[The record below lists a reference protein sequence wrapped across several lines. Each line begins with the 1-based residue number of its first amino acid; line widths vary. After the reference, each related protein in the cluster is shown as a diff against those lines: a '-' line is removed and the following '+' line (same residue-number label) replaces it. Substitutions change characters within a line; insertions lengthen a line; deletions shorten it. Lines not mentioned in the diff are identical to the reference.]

1 MKITF
6 NASEILGKRI
16 EEDATRR
23 MLTIQETVRAILSEH
38 FTQSSSPGPM
48 ATKASPESVQA
59 VAPKATKADK
69 RAALLAMSDAEMTA
83 FLKKAGY
90 FPEDGAELIND
101 ATGAWRKHYVF
112 TDEHGER
119 QYRAVDIEK
128 TGREGYKSVYFPK
141 TGEFMN
147 DLARNKII

>member
-6 NASEILGKRI
+6 NASDILGKRI

-38 FTQSSSPGPM
+38 FTHPSSSNPGHM
-48 ATKASPESVQA
+48 ATKASPETP
-59 VAPKATKADK
+59 APKATKADK

-83 FLKKAGY
+83 FLKEVGY
-90 FPEDGAELIND
+90 FPEDGDEKINEV
-101 ATGAWRKHYVF
+101 TGAWRKHYVF
-112 TDEHGER
+112 TDEQGER
-119 QYRAVDIEK
+119 QYRVVDIEK
-128 TGREGYKSVYFPK
+128 DGREGYRNIYFVK

-147 DLARNKII
+147 DLMRNKIV